1 MKKLIALVLALIMA
15 FSACVVAFAADAEEP
30 APETGTTVAAEEEE
44 GFDPMDIPAWT
55 IGPGLKIAKIF
66 AKLAKV
72 VLKLALI
79 LKATG
84 LADLL
89 QSFIDKTEE
98 PAPDDTAPED
108 SAPVETP
115 AAPAADAA

>member
-15 FSACVVAFAADAEEP
+15 FSACVVAFAADAE